1 MSEQLLLADIGNTC
15 IKLVFARPDALEA
28 AFSLP
33 TRAQHT
39 ADSLGL
45 ALMQLLSLR
54 GITTQDITA
63 CVLCSVVPD
72 VSTLFQ
78 EACRKYLGRTALT
91 FPGDF
96 VIDMVNGYDQPQEV
110 GADRLLAAYAAR
122 KLFPEP
128 SSLISVDF
136 GTATTF
142 DCVSGNT
149 YLGGLICPGLF
160 SSRNALATNTAKL
173 PRISL
178 EMTDEHAAIGRNT
191 ITSMNHGFLFGFAAM
206 TENPHIGMSPV
217 ALPRRGAHLP
227 ASAAFARPTR
237 VLCSMSS
244 MRIYRRSKNGKSFK
258 VSNNASSTT
267 SHILFYLL
275 FRFALSYS
283 FLRDLSNTSRPHER
297 IRKKTAKERS
307 KNRTPPRDPVR
318 RPRRPART
326 AFPPTLSH
334 HAKRRPS

>member
-1 MSEQLLLADIGNTC
+1 MSDQLLLADIGNTC
-15 IKLVFARPDALEA
+15 IKIVFARPDALEA
-28 AFSLP
+28 AYSLP

-45 ALMQLLSLR
+45 SLMQLLSLR
-54 GITTQDITA
+54 GMTAQDVAA

-78 EACRKYLGRTALT
+78 EACRKYLGKAALT

-96 VIDMVNGYDQPQEV
+96 SIDMVNGYDQPQEV

-128 SSLISVDF
+128 PSLISVDF

-178 EMTDEHAAIGRNT
+178 EMTDEHAAIGKNT

-206 TENPHIGMSPV
+206 TEGLCERLKQQ
-217 ALPRRGAHLP
+217 LPGPTFVVGTGGAAH
-227 ASAAFARPTR
+227 
-237 VLCSMSS
+237 
-244 MRIYRRSKNGKSFK
+244 
-258 VSNNASSTT
+258 
-267 SHILFYLL
+267 
-275 FRFALSYS
+275 
-283 FLRDLSNTSRPHER
+283 DLSR
-297 IRKKTAKERS
+297 ICRAFDIVSPDLILEGLRLLWVGGKT
-307 KNRTPPRDPVR
+307 
-318 RPRRPART
+318 RT
-326 AFPPTLSH
+326 AL
-334 HAKRRPS
+334 